1 MPTIVDPDGLF
12 DNAVDSAGASVYI
25 DTALRT
31 IKIRNNS
38 AAPKGPTLDETG
50 VTLQSLYSF
59 LKQEWKDD
67 PNGKSLIAYPFP
79 LVAITPEQFEWRF
92 GWSPA
97 DDSSRSLI
105 RTAGW
110 REFSTDDTT
119 LKRQYIGTISLGN
132 IDGDQNQNDAGDQD
146 FVYYAFFDSANG
158 TSKAGPFN
166 YDFPGEV
173 NQAVL
178 TYKDSDANGVSE
190 LDYRGDILRLF
201 IRQEGKTYDQTD
213 TVDIGL
219 SAGTTLPYNT
229 QRFPLV
235 EGNDLKITGAGGV
248 SDATIEAAK
257 AAGQKYSTTGD
268 GSTIE
273 YLAVDELSN
282 TFGYSE
288 DLLGGPYNFGVKIRS
303 ASGVD
308 GTTPLTN
315 QELYAWVQYNLR
327 QDSDI
332 EFAAGSVKNGKLA
345 DELLAF
351 VGDTL
356 TTKPVTNIDQTG
368 TVTGV
373 AITNVNA
380 DDINNTQL
388 FNTGGSLQSFPFST
402 AISIGFSQDILED
415 SANAKVFV
423 YYDHTRDYA
432 VGAEIGTSIDI
443 ANVGISATDSYQDSA
458 NFILNG
464 AVSFTPVLTALN
476 GPQNVNGLN
485 PAVEADAYF
494 RLHKSSGTGANHN
507 VIWKVTAV
515 GDSSHFAAITI
526 DDTVAPINET
536 LNTAG
541 DAIYTHPIN
550 SPGALLLDSAGVV
563 GGENIVAQAAVSDL
577 ASSSLTNSRFVVSY
591 AFDNNTQKDR
601 EGGQPFDVNV
611 RAIGLN
617 NGSWVEQ
624 TATITEQNTNSISV
638 VSAVERNYSDP
649 A

>member
-12 DNAVDSAGASVYI
+12 DNAVDSAGASIYI

-50 VTLQSLYSF
+50 VTLQALYSF

-67 PNGKSLIAYPFP
+67 PNSKSLIAYPFP
-79 LVAITPEQFEWRF
+79 LVAITPEQFEWRY

-97 DDSSRSLI
+97 DDSSRSLL

-110 REFSTDDTT
+110 REFHTDDTT

-132 IDGDQNQNDAGDQD
+132 IDGDQNQDGAGDQD

-158 TSKAGPFN
+158 TSKAGPFDYN
-166 YDFPGEV
+166 FPGEV

-178 TYKDSDANGVSE
+178 TYKDSDANGTSE

-219 SAGTTLPYNT
+219 SAGTTLPYNA

-248 SDATIEAAK
+248 SDATIVAAK
-257 AAGQKYSTTGD
+257 GNGQKYSTTGD

-273 YLAVDELSN
+273 YLAADEASN

-288 DLLGGPYNFGVKIRS
+288 DLLGGPYNFGVKIKS

-332 EFAAGSVKNGKLA
+332 EFAAGTVKVGKLA

-356 TTKPVTNIDQTG
+356 TTKPVTNIDQDG
-368 TVTGV
+368 TKTGV

-402 AISIGFSQDILED
+402 AISIGFSQDILD
-415 SANAKVFV
+415 DGANAKVFV

-432 VGAEIGTSIDI
+432 VGNEIATSIEI
-443 ANVGISATDSYQDSA
+443 ANVGISASSSVQDSA
-458 NFILNG
+458 NFILTG
-464 AVSFTPVLTALN
+464 TTFTPLLTTTTV
-476 GPQNVNGLN
+476 QNPNGLDPLTN
-485 PAVEADAYF
+485 ADAYF
-494 RLHKSSGTGANHN
+494 RLHKSSGTGPNHN

-515 GDSSHFAAITI
+515 GDSNHFAAITL
-526 DDTVAPINET
+526 DDTVAPINEV
-536 LNTAG
+536 LNTTG

-550 SPGALLLDSAGVV
+550 SPGALLLDSAGTTA
-563 GGENIVAQAAVSDL
+563 ENNVAQAAVSDL
-577 ASSSLTNSRFVVSY
+577 ASGSLTNNRFVVSY

-617 NGSWVEQ
+617 KGTWVEQ